1 MGVFAFGAASAAIFQ
16 GIEVG
21 FAAVGGI
28 IIAVCEVIE
37 AGERACAGVAC
48 GGGGA

>member
-1 MGVFAFGAASAAIFQ
+1 MGVFACVVACAAVFQ

-28 IIAVCEVIE
+28 IIAVCEMIE